1 MHEPDPVKAQPAVRP
16 GLFLQPY
23 VVSQLVGTLI
33 QRVVE
38 GSTVSSTEFAL
49 ASWLQAAGSATPTEA
64 AEALGLSATTVS
76 AMIERLVRKG
86 EVRRVRHPEDGR
98 SYLLETTE
106 QGERTHARNAA
117 RLRAEVRAVRENLE
131 GDADEILAA
140 MRVLEAALRK
150 TIDEGAAP

>member
-1 MHEPDPVKAQPAVRP
+1 MQDRRTVKASAVRP

-38 GSTVSSTEFAL
+38 GSAVSSTEFAL
-49 ASWLQAAGSATPTEA
+49 ASWLNETGSATPTEA

-76 AMIERLVRKG
+76 AMIERLVQKG
-86 EVRRVRHPEDGR
+86 EVRRVRHPADGR

-106 QGERTHARNAA
+106 QGKATHARNTE
-117 RLRAEVRAVRENLE
+117 RLRAEVRAVRANLA

-140 MRVLEAALRK
+140 LRLLEDALRK
-150 TIDEGAAP
+150 TLDASPSA